1 MIFLYS
7 CEKSSIR
14 TMNISEKSKKI
25 NMTPLS
31 FLCSWEDDEMKI
43 WVQIWYKNFKKSM
56 KHLPYR
62 VLKIQIFFFFHNI
75 FFCIFDMNYWNHF
88 VILSSSTIPL
98 DIINICIKILVFYF
112 FTHTWRWT
120 AKISDNVKCTR
131 TLDFYI
137 VFIKFKL
144 IVEKM
149 DEKKMVLAIH
159 VKNAI
164 KMLWK
169 KRRRSGF

>member
-1 MIFLYS
+1 MYLYHQ
-7 CEKSSIR
+7 CGLEGK
-14 TMNISEKSKKI
+14 ISW
-25 NMTPLS
+25 N
-31 FLCSWEDDEMKI
+31 
-43 WVQIWYKNFKKSM
+43 
-56 KHLPYR
+56 
-62 VLKIQIFFFFHNI
+62 
-75 FFCIFDMNYWNHF
+75 CI
-88 VILSSSTIPL
+88 I
-98 DIINICIKILVFYF
+98 
-112 FTHTWRWT
+112 T
-120 AKISDNVKCTR
+120 AKFMWNQNSKTASQDYWHMCFIRLPRFWAPLISNKCTKCVKRANTPFSHSPVKFFAKFSDNVKCTR